1 MSGERESELLLPCVW
16 QQQQQRTRGAAITQA
31 STAESEGR
39 RRTFLSRGDSGS
51 QQITDERE
59 RRGDR
64 EYFAISLP
72 GGLPLSLPL
81 RLDWRIF

>member
-16 QQQQQRTRGAAITQA
+16 LQQQQRTRGAAITQA

-39 RRTFLSRGDSGS
+39 RRTFLSREDSGS
-51 QQITDERE
+51 QQITDERDE
-59 RRGDR
+59 TRRGDR

-72 GGLPLSLPL
+72 GGLPLSSS
-81 RLDWRIF
+81 